1 MCLKIN
7 WSVWELPAPGYR
19 LLLWQHSAGE
29 LWSDFELS
37 SWSGSSAVQIEI
49 LFHGKFCFWKRGMLH
64 HTPFVVISGPSMFWG
79 VKKKKKHIF
88 RSYKKKKTVQ
98 LLFLLF
104 VNEKRTSPFFEWNGY
119 KESENKHIYWPLLN
133 HFEIPKVPWPGSWG
147 KCIVRIQYLLNASLW
162 QYFSITDRN
171 RLVGN
176 VTIMTTILTS
186 WF

>member
-37 SWSGSSAVQIEI
+37 SPVHQLFKLRYSFMESFVFGKGGCYIIPPSLLYQAPACSGV
-49 LFHGKFCFWKRGMLH
+49 W
-64 HTPFVVISGPSMFWG
+64 
-79 VKKKKKHIF
+79 KKKQKHIF
-88 RSYKKKKTVQ
+88 RSYNKKKTVQ

-104 VNEKRTSPFFEWNGY
+104 VNEKRTSPFFEWKGY
-119 KESENKHIYWPLLN
+119 KESENKYIYWPLLN

-147 KCIVRIQYLLNASLW
+147 KCIIRIQYLLNASLW